1 MAGVSRAPGASFG
14 CPLVPPVP
22 EMPEQSDVTDLL
34 LAAADGDSSA
44 IERLVPIVYAE
55 LRRIAHR
62 RLGGERA
69 DHTLGTTA
77 LVHEAYLKLV
87 DLERLNW
94 QNRAQFMAIVSRL
107 MRQILV
113 DYARRR
119 RAGRRGGGRP
129 KVELEAVAE
138 YLAASSAEPTEE
150 VLALH
155 QALERLEKIND
166 RHARIVECRFFG
178 GMSIAETAEA
188 LSLSPATVKRDWV
201 MARAWLNRE
210 LSA

>member
-1 MAGVSRAPGASFG
+1 MS
-14 CPLVPPVP
+14 
-22 EMPEQSDVTDLL
+22 EQSDATELL
-34 LAAADGDSSA
+34 LAAAGGDSSA
-44 IERLVPIVYAE
+44 LERLVPIVYTQ

-62 RLGGERA
+62 RLGGERS
-69 DHTLGTTA
+69 DHTLSTTE

-87 DLERLNW
+87 NLERLNW
-94 QNRAQFMAIVSRL
+94 QNRAQFMAIASRL

-119 RAGRRGGGRP
+119 RTGRRGGGRP
-129 KVELEAVAE
+129 TFELEAVAE
-138 YLAASSAEPTEE
+138 RGTAMFDEPTEE

-155 QALERLEKIND
+155 QALERLERIND

-178 GMSIAETAEA
+178 GMSIEETAEA
-188 LSLSPATVKRDWV
+188 LSLSPATIKRGWV

>member
-1 MAGVSRAPGASFG
+1 MVGQ
-14 CPLVPPVP
+14 PPKP
-22 EMPEQSDVTDLL
+22 HPSDMNEPSEVTQLL
-34 LAAADGDSSA
+34 LEAADGDSSA
-44 IERLVPIVYAE
+44 LERLVPIVYTE
-55 LRRIAHR
+55 LRGIAHR
-62 RLGGERA
+62 RLGAERV
-69 DHTLGTTA
+69 DHTLDTTA

-87 DLERLNW
+87 GLERLNW

-119 RAGRRGGGRP
+119 RAGRRGGGQPRI
-129 KVELEAVAE
+129 ELGMVAE
-138 YLAASSAEPTEE
+138 HVADPSSEPAAE

-155 QALERLEKIND
+155 TALERLEQIND

-178 GMSIAETAEA
+178 GMSISETAEA

-210 LSA
+210 LSE

>member
-1 MAGVSRAPGASFG
+1 MMQLIPD
-14 CPLVPPVP
+14 
-22 EMPEQSDVTDLL
+22 MPEQSDVTGLL

-44 IERLVPIVYAE
+44 MERLLPIVYSE
-55 LRRIAHR
+55 LRDMAHR
-62 RLGGERA
+62 RLGDERT
-69 DHTLGTTA
+69 DHTLGTTG
-77 LVHEAYLKLV
+77 LVHEAYLKLA
-87 DLERLNW
+87 DLDRLNW

-119 RAGRRGGGRP
+119 RTARRGGGRP
-129 KVELEAVAE
+129 KIELGAVAE
-138 YLAASSAEPTEE
+138 QVATTQAVSTTEI
-150 VLALH
+150 LALH
-155 QALERLEKIND
+155 QALEQLEDIND
-166 RHARIVECRFFG
+166 RHARVVECRFFG
-178 GMSIAETAEA
+178 GMSIRETAEA

>member
-1 MAGVSRAPGASFG
+1 M
-14 CPLVPPVP
+14 LD
-22 EMPEQSDVTDLL
+22 QSDVTRLL

-44 IERLVPIVYAE
+44 MERLMPIVYTE
-55 LRRIAHR
+55 LQNIAHR

-69 DHTLGTTA
+69 DHTLSTTA
-77 LVHEAYLKLV
+77 LVHEAYLKLMNL
-87 DLERLNW
+87 DRLNW
-94 QNRAQFMAIVSRL
+94 QNRAHFMAIASRL

-119 RAGRRGGGRP
+119 RAARRGGDRKQVDLLVDGER
-129 KVELEAVAE
+129 EGATRAE
-138 YLAASSAEPTEE
+138 SSEE

-155 QALERLEKIND
+155 QALERLEAMSD
-166 RHARIVECRFFG
+166 RQARVVECRFFG

-188 LSLSPATVKRDWV
+188 LSISPATVTRDWV

-210 LSA
+210 LSG

>member
-1 MAGVSRAPGASFG
+1 MSD
-14 CPLVPPVP
+14 
-22 EMPEQSDVTDLL
+22 QSNVTGLL

-44 IERLVPIVYAE
+44 MESLVPIVYTE
-55 LRRIAHR
+55 LHRIAHR
-62 RLGGERA
+62 RLVGERA
-69 DHTLGTTA
+69 DHTFGTTD
-77 LVHEAYLKLV
+77 LVHEAYIRLA

-94 QNRAQFMAIVSRL
+94 QNRAQFMAIASRL

-119 RAGRRGGGRP
+119 RAVRRGGGRP
-129 KVELEAVAE
+129 MVELEAVAE
-138 YLAASSAEPTEE
+138 RLVVTSDEPTED

-155 QALERLEKIND
+155 QALKRLEGIND
-166 RHARIVECRFFG
+166 RHGRIVECRFFG

-188 LSLSPATVKRDWV
+188 LSVSPATVKRDWV

-210 LSA
+210 LSR

>member
-1 MAGVSRAPGASFG
+1 MIPRN
-14 CPLVPPVP
+14 P
-22 EMPEQSDVTDLL
+22 EMPEPTDVTGLL
-34 LAAADGDSSA
+34 LSAADGDGSA
-44 IERLVPIVYAE
+44 LERLVPLVYTE

-62 RLGGERA
+62 RLGGERTS
-69 DHTLGTTA
+69 HTLGTTD
-77 LVHEAYLKLV
+77 LVHEAYIKLM

-119 RAGRRGGGRP
+119 RAIRRGGGRA

-138 YLAASSAEPTEE
+138 YLAARSAEPTEE

-155 QALERLEKIND
+155 QALERLEEIND

-178 GMSIAETAEA
+178 GMSIGETAEA

-210 LSA
+210 LSG

>member
-1 MAGVSRAPGASFG
+1 
-14 CPLVPPVP
+14 
-22 EMPEQSDVTDLL
+22 MPEQSEVTTLL
-34 LAAADGDSSA
+34 LAAADGDSTA
-44 IERLVPIVYAE
+44 LERLVPIVYTE

-69 DHTLGTTA
+69 DHTLGTTE

-87 DLERLNW
+87 NLDRLNW

-119 RAGRRGGGRP
+119 RAARRGGGRP

-138 YLAASSAEPTEE
+138 YVAATSREPTVE

-155 QALERLEKIND
+155 QALERLEEIND

-210 LSA
+210 LSG

>member
-1 MAGVSRAPGASFG
+1 MA
-14 CPLVPPVP
+14 
-22 EMPEQSDVTDLL
+22 EQTDETELL
-34 LAAADGDSSA
+34 LAAAAGDSSA
-44 IERLVPIVYAE
+44 LERLIPIVYTE
-55 LRRIAHR
+55 LQRLARR
-62 RLGGERA
+62 RLSGERA
-69 DHTLGTTA
+69 DHTLSTTA
-77 LVHEAYLKLV
+77 LVHEAYLKLMR
-87 DLERLNW
+87 LERLNW
-94 QNRAQFMAIVSRL
+94 QNRAQFMAIASRL

-119 RAGRRGGGRP
+119 RTDRRGGGRRP
-129 KVELEAVAE
+129 VELAFAEAEAGSAPEPAE
-138 YLAASSAEPTEE
+138 D

-155 QALERLEKIND
+155 KALETLEEINE

>member
-1 MAGVSRAPGASFG
+1 MPRN
-14 CPLVPPVP
+14 L
-22 EMPEQSDVTDLL
+22 EMPELSDVTELL
-34 LAAADGDSSA
+34 LEAADGDSSA
-44 IERLVPIVYAE
+44 LERLMPIVYAE
-55 LRRIAHR
+55 LQRLAHR

-69 DHTLGTTA
+69 DHTLSTTA
-77 LVHEAYLKLV
+77 LVHEAYLKLMN
-87 DLERLNW
+87 LERLNW
-94 QNRAQFMAIVSRL
+94 QNRAQFMAIAARL

-119 RAGRRGGGRP
+119 RAGRRGGGRQP
-129 KVELEAVAE
+129 VELTAE
-138 YLAASSAEPTEE
+138 VEGKAATPVEPAEE

-155 QALERLEKIND
+155 KALKILEEIND

-188 LSLSPATVKRDWV
+188 LSLSAATVKRDWV

>member
-1 MAGVSRAPGASFG
+1 MA
-14 CPLVPPVP
+14 VPP
-22 EMPEQSDVTDLL
+22 QSDVTGFL
-34 LAAADGDSSA
+34 LAAAEGDNRALESL
-44 IERLVPIVYAE
+44 IPIVYTE
-55 LRRIAHR
+55 LHRIARR
-62 RLGGERA
+62 RLRGERA
-69 DHTLGTTA
+69 DHTLSTTA
-77 LVHEAYLKLV
+77 LVHEAYIKLMN
-87 DLERLNW
+87 LERLTW
-94 QNRAQFMAIVSRL
+94 KNRSQFMAIASRL

-113 DYARRR
+113 DYARGR
-119 RAGRRGGGRP
+119 RAARRGGGVTR
-129 KVELEAVAE
+129 VELDASESQAT
-138 YLAASSAEPTEE
+138 AASEPAED

-155 QALERLEKIND
+155 RALETLGRIND

>member
-1 MAGVSRAPGASFG
+1 MRGSV
-14 CPLVPPVP
+14 
-22 EMPEQSDVTDLL
+22 EMPPQSDVTELL

-44 IERLVPIVYAE
+44 LERLMPIVYTE
-55 LRRIAHR
+55 LHRVAHR
-62 RLGGERA
+62 RLRGERA
-69 DHTLGTTA
+69 DHTLSTTA
-77 LVHEAYLKLV
+77 LVHEAYLKLMN
-87 DLERLNW
+87 LERLNW
-94 QNRAQFMAIVSRL
+94 QNRAQFMAIASRL

-113 DYARRR
+113 DYARSRR
-119 RAGRRGGGRP
+119 TVRRGGEHKR
-129 KVELEAVAE
+129 VEFKASESAAVTAG
-138 YLAASSAEPTEE
+138 EPAEE

-155 QALERLEKIND
+155 QALESLGNING

-188 LSLSPATVKRDWV
+188 LSISPATVKRDWV

>member
-1 MAGVSRAPGASFG
+1 MRGSV
-14 CPLVPPVP
+14 
-22 EMPEQSDVTDLL
+22 EMPPQSDVTELL

-44 IERLVPIVYAE
+44 LERLMPIVYTE
-55 LRRIAHR
+55 LHRVAHR
-62 RLGGERA
+62 RLRGERA
-69 DHTLGTTA
+69 DHTLSTTA
-77 LVHEAYLKLV
+77 LVHEAYLKLMN
-87 DLERLNW
+87 LERLNW
-94 QNRAQFMAIVSRL
+94 QNRAQFMAIASRL

-113 DYARRR
+113 DYARSRR
-119 RAGRRGGGRP
+119 TVRRGGEHKG
-129 KVELEAVAE
+129 VELKASESAAVTAG
-138 YLAASSAEPTEE
+138 EPAEE

-155 QALERLEKIND
+155 QALESLGNING

-188 LSLSPATVKRDWV
+188 LSISPATVKRDWV

>member
-1 MAGVSRAPGASFG
+1 
-14 CPLVPPVP
+14 
-22 EMPEQSDVTDLL
+22 MPEQSDVTGLL
-34 LAAADGDSSA
+34 LEAAEGDPSA
-44 IERLVPIVYAE
+44 LERLVPIVYTE

-62 RLGGERA
+62 RLGGERV
-69 DHTLGTTA
+69 DHTLGTTD

-87 DLERLNW
+87 NLERVNW

-129 KVELEAVAE
+129 KVELGVVAD
-138 YLAASSAEPTEE
+138 YLAAASAAPSEE
-150 VLALH
+150 LLTLH
-155 QALERLEKIND
+155 QALERLEEINE
-166 RHARIVECRFFG
+166 RHSRIVECRFFG
-178 GMSIAETAEA
+178 GMSIEETAEA

>member
-1 MAGVSRAPGASFG
+1 MPRI
-14 CPLVPPVP
+14 P
-22 EMPEQSDVTDLL
+22 EMPEQLDATELL
-34 LAAADGDSSA
+34 LAAAGGDSSA
-44 IERLVPIVYAE
+44 LERLVPIVYTE
-55 LRRIAHR
+55 LRRIARR
-62 RLGGERA
+62 RLAGERA
-69 DHTLGTTA
+69 DHTLATTD

-87 DLERLNW
+87 NLDRLNW
-94 QNRAQFMAIVSRL
+94 QNRAQFMAIASRL

-119 RAGRRGGGRP
+119 RTARRGGSR
-129 KVELEAVAE
+129 KTVELEAVAE
-138 YLAASSAEPTEE
+138 SRAAVSDEPTEE

-155 QALERLEKIND
+155 QALERLESIND

-178 GMSIAETAEA
+178 GMSIGETAEA

>member
-1 MAGVSRAPGASFG
+1 M
-14 CPLVPPVP
+14 P
-22 EMPEQSDVTDLL
+22 EYQEQSDVTELL

-44 IERLVPIVYAE
+44 IERLVPIVYTE

-62 RLGGERA
+62 RLAGERA
-69 DHTLGTTA
+69 DHTLGTTD
-77 LVHEAYLKLV
+77 LVHEAYIKLA

-94 QNRAQFMAIVSRL
+94 QNRAQFMAIASRL
-107 MRQILV
+107 MRQVLV

-119 RAGRRGGGRP
+119 RAVRRGGGRP

-138 YLAASSAEPTEE
+138 RLAAESAEPTEE

-155 QALERLEKIND
+155 QALERLEEIND

-178 GMSIAETAEA
+178 GMSIRETAEA

>member
-1 MAGVSRAPGASFG
+1 
-14 CPLVPPVP
+14 
-22 EMPEQSDVTDLL
+22 MPAQSDVTELL

-44 IERLVPIVYAE
+44 LESVIPIVYTE
-55 LRRIAHR
+55 LHRIAHR
-62 RLGGERA
+62 RLRGERA
-69 DHTLGTTA
+69 DHTLSTTA
-77 LVHEAYLKLV
+77 LVHEAYLKLMN
-87 DLERLNW
+87 LERLNW
-94 QNRAQFMAIVSRL
+94 RNRAQFMAIASRL

-113 DYARRR
+113 DYARGRR
-119 RAGRRGGGRP
+119 TARRGGDRTR
-129 KVELEAVAE
+129 VELK
-138 YLAASSAEPTEE
+138 ASGADASTPVEPTEE

-155 QALERLEKIND
+155 QALESLGDINE

-188 LSLSPATVKRDWV
+188 LSMSPATVKRDWV

>member
-1 MAGVSRAPGASFG
+1 MQDS
-14 CPLVPPVP
+14 P
-22 EMPEQSDVTDLL
+22 EPSDVTGLL
-34 LAAADGDSSA
+34 LAAAEGDSSA
-44 IERLVPIVYAE
+44 LERLVPLVYSE

-69 DHTLGTTA
+69 DHTLRTTE

-87 DLERLNW
+87 NLERLNW

-119 RAGRRGGGRP
+119 RAVRRGGGRP
-129 KVELEAVAE
+129 RVELEAVAE
-138 YLAASSAEPTEE
+138 HLADRSAEPTEE

-155 QALERLEKIND
+155 QALEHLETIND

-178 GMSIAETAEA
+178 GMSIRETAEA

>member
-1 MAGVSRAPGASFG
+1 
-14 CPLVPPVP
+14 
-22 EMPEQSDVTDLL
+22 MPEQADVTELL

-44 IERLVPIVYAE
+44 LERLMPVVYTE
-55 LRRIAHR
+55 LQRLAHR
-62 RLGGERA
+62 RLGAERT
-69 DHTLGTTA
+69 DHTLSTTA
-77 LVHEAYLKLV
+77 LVHEAYLKLMKL
-87 DLERLNW
+87 DRLNW
-94 QNRAQFMAIVSRL
+94 QNRAQFMAIASRL

-119 RAGRRGGGRP
+119 RTDRRGGGRLP
-129 KVELEAVAE
+129 VELNAAEGEA
-138 YLAASSAEPTEE
+138 STSAEPAEE

-155 QALERLEKIND
+155 QALRDLEEINH

-188 LSLSPATVKRDWV
+188 LAMSPATVKRDWV

>member
-1 MAGVSRAPGASFG
+1 MQLIPD
-14 CPLVPPVP
+14 
-22 EMPEQSDVTDLL
+22 MPEQSDVTGLL

-44 IERLVPIVYAE
+44 MERLLPIVYSE
-55 LRRIAHR
+55 LRDMAHR
-62 RLGGERA
+62 RLGDERT
-69 DHTLGTTA
+69 DHTLGTTG
-77 LVHEAYLKLV
+77 LVHEAYLKLA
-87 DLERLNW
+87 DLDRLNW

-119 RAGRRGGGRP
+119 RTARRGGGRP
-129 KVELEAVAE
+129 KIELGAVAE
-138 YLAASSAEPTEE
+138 QVATTQAVSTTEI
-150 VLALH
+150 LALH
-155 QALERLEKIND
+155 QALEQLEDIND
-166 RHARIVECRFFG
+166 RHARVVECRFFG
-178 GMSIAETAEA
+178 GMSIRETAEA

>member
-1 MAGVSRAPGASFG
+1 MKPQ
-14 CPLVPPVP
+14 PK
-22 EMPEQSDVTDLL
+22 QTTDHTDVTALL
-34 LAAADGDSSA
+34 LAAAEGDGSA
-44 IERLVPIVYAE
+44 LERLVPIVYPE
-55 LRRIAHR
+55 LRRVAHR

-69 DHTLGTTA
+69 DHTLATTD

-87 DLERLNW
+87 NFDRMDW
-94 QNRAQFMAIVSRL
+94 RNRAQFMAVVSRV

-119 RAGRRGGGRP
+119 RTARRGGAPIRI
-129 KVELEAVAE
+129 ELGAVAE
-138 YLAASSAEPTEE
+138 RLRSSPGAPSED

-155 QALERLEKIND
+155 EALERLEQVND
-166 RHARIVECRFFG
+166 RHARIVECRFFA

-188 LSLSPATVKRDWV
+188 LSLSPATVKRDWI

-210 LSA
+210 LSS

>member
-1 MAGVSRAPGASFG
+1 MTQLIPDMS
-14 CPLVPPVP
+14 
-22 EMPEQSDVTDLL
+22 EQSDVTGLL
-34 LAAADGDSSA
+34 LAAADGDSA
-44 IERLVPIVYAE
+44 ALEHLVPIVYTE

-62 RLGGERA
+62 RLGGERV
-69 DHTLGTTA
+69 DHTLATTD

-87 DLERLNW
+87 NLERLNW

-119 RAGRRGGGRP
+119 RADRRGGGRP
-129 KVELEAVAE
+129 KLELRAVAE
-138 YLAASSAEPTEE
+138 HVAAASAEPAED

-155 QALERLEKIND
+155 QALERLEQIND
-166 RHARIVECRFFG
+166 RHARIVECRFFA
-178 GMSIAETAEA
+178 GMTISETAEA

>member
-1 MAGVSRAPGASFG
+1 MT
-14 CPLVPPVP
+14 
-22 EMPEQSDVTDLL
+22 EQSDVTGLL
-34 LAAADGDSSA
+34 LAAADGDGSA
-44 IERLVPIVYAE
+44 LERLVPIVYTE

-62 RLGGERA
+62 RLGGERV
-69 DHTLGTTA
+69 DHTLGTTD

-87 DLERLNW
+87 NLDRLNW
-94 QNRAQFMAIVSRL
+94 RNRAQFMAIVSRL

-129 KVELEAVAE
+129 KVELGAVAE
-138 YLAASSAEPTEE
+138 YLAAASAAPSEE
-150 VLALH
+150 LLTLH
-155 QALERLEKIND
+155 QALERLEEIND

-178 GMSIAETAEA
+178 GMSIEETAEA
-188 LSLSPATVKRDWV
+188 MSLSPATVKRDWV